1 MLSLFS
7 WACWPSVYLLWRFQ
21 IYLDFLPILDGVVY
35 VFFFFFLYWIV
46 WTICPFWKLSPYNRR
61 TFYFW
66 WRYFDQGSGRA
77 GLPLSASKASPQR
90 DKNLPPHCPVPW
102 KEHPFRIG
110 IPGIFYFPAPLNFP
124 KVRLFASTEYFTPSQ
139 AFTKIPRIKE
149 VVSLCTEWR
158 PKKRT
163 FQVCENLLCRFSSQT
178 EPPVPQGVL
187 SVMTHPTWSAEFTL
201 RFSGKVTMTALN
213 VPLGLMVISLN
224 AKQLMSWGYSWVIAC
239 SILTLGL
246 E

>member
-21 IYLDFLPILDGVVY
+21 IYLDFLPILDGFVY
-35 VFFFFFLYWIV
+35 VFFFFLYWVV

-124 KVRLFASTEYFTPSQ
+124 KVRLFGSTEYFTPSQ
-139 AFTKIPRIKE
+139 AFIKIPRIKE

-163 FQVCENLLCRFSSQT
+163 FQVCETYSAGFLLRRNPLCPEGSWVSWLT
-178 EPPVPQGVL
+178 PLGVL
-187 SVMTHPTWSAEFTL
+187 SS
-201 RFSGKVTMTALN
+201 RSGFRGK
-213 VPLGLMVISLN
+213 SLWR
-224 AKQLMSWGYSWVIAC
+224 L
-239 SILTLGL
+239 
-246 E
+246 